1 MKIISVVGARPNFM
15 KIAPIHRAL
24 RKYSSEI
31 QHMLCHT
38 GQHYDYS
45 MSEAFFKDLE
55 LPEPNFF
62 LGAGSGTHGEQTGKI
77 LIEFEKVCYRESP
90 DLVIVVGDVNSTIAA
105 TLSAVKLGIRT
116 GHVEAGLRSFDRSM
130 PEEINRI
137 ATDSISDFLF
147 VTEQSGIDNLR
158 REGHSE
164 EKIFY
169 VGNTM
174 IDSLTFVLPKI
185 EQSQIVQELSLA
197 PIQFALMTLHRPS
210 NVDLPQQLSM
220 LIDVMEY
227 ISQRIPLVFPIHPR
241 TKKNIYEF
249 GLDSKFHRIKNL
261 KVTQPL
267 SYIDFVALMKNSMF
281 VLTDSGGIQEE
292 TTFLKIPCLT
302 LRTTTERP
310 ITCEIGSNILVT
322 PQKDNIIS
330 AIDKIFEGN
339 NKEYQIPPL
348 WDGKAG
354 ERIVDIINSIFLNH

>member
-24 RKYSSEI
+24 KKYSSKI
-31 QHMLCHT
+31 QHLLCHT
-38 GQHYDYS
+38 GQHYDYL

-77 LIEFEKVCYRESP
+77 LIEFEKVCYRENP
-90 DLVIVVGDVNSTIAA
+90 NLIIVVGDVNSTIAA

-116 GHVEAGLRSFDRSM
+116 AHVEAGLRSFDRTM

-137 ATDSISDFLF
+137 ATDSISNLLF
-147 VTEQSGIDNLR
+147 VTEQSGIDNLQ
-158 REGHSE
+158 REGHSDDS
-164 EKIFY
+164 IFF

-174 IDSLTFVLPKI
+174 IDSLIYILPKI
-185 EQSQIVQELSLA
+185 DQSQIINELSLT
-197 PIQFALMTLHRPS
+197 PNEFALMTLHRPS
-210 NVDLPQQLSM
+210 NVDVPDQLSM
-220 LIDVMEY
+220 LIEVIEY
-227 ISQRIPLVFPIHPR
+227 IAQRIPLVFPIHPR

-249 GLDSKFHRIKNL
+249 GLDNKFYKIKNL
-261 KVTQPL
+261 TTTHPL
-267 SYIDFVALMKNSMF
+267 SYIDFVALMKNSKF

-292 TTFLKIPCLT
+292 TTFLKIPCIT

-310 ITCEIGSNILVT
+310 ITCEIGSNVLVN
-322 PQKDNIIS
+322 PQREKTIS
-330 AIDKIFEGN
+330 AVDKLFEIDK
-339 NKEYQIPPL
+339 NKFQIPPL

-354 ERIVDIINSIFLNH
+354 ERIVDIIHSILFNS